1 MSESLNLIG
10 WFNKKC
16 VPYFCC
22 QVITAVLAHHIS
34 ELGIC
39 AILFHSYIAEFAGQF
54 TYESGDFFLVS
65 K

>member
-1 MSESLNLIG
+1 M
-10 WFNKKC
+10 
-16 VPYFCC
+16 
-22 QVITAVLAHHIS
+22 ITAVLAHHIS